1 MQVSPTKKR
10 PFPSYH
16 HSFFGPFFLAARLA
30 RAPLRSCRRRSSPS
44 LSGADGPPP
53 VVCFKPLPS
62 MRRRD
67 PSSPGNWKS
76 PNDRAKERPF
86 REAGIKKLFWL
97 FQLAR
102 WGIANSLSLPFLH
115 PVVRVGVGK
124 GKESSFPVDNQMT
137 CGAETIPSRL
147 RLTRL
152 CRTAMTKEG

>member
-1 MQVSPTKKR
+1 MQVSPTKKT

-30 RAPLRSCRRRSSPS
+30 RAPPRSCRRRSSPS

-86 REAGIKKLFWL
+86 REGRNKEIVLAFSARSLGNCKFSFLALPTPCGEGWRWKRQRKL
-97 FQLAR
+97 
-102 WGIANSLSLPFLH
+102 I
-115 PVVRVGVGK
+115 
-124 GKESSFPVDNQMT
+124 SSRQSDDLW
-137 CGAETIPSRL
+137 R
-147 RLTRL
+147 
-152 CRTAMTKEG
+152 

>member
-10 PFPSYH
+10 PIPILS
-16 HSFFGPFFLAARLA
+16 SFLLWTFLSGGSARSGP
-30 RAPLRSCRRRSSPS
+30 PRSCRRRSSPS

-62 MRRRD
+62 TRRRD

-76 PNDRAKERPF
+76 PNDRARERPF

-152 CRTAMTKEG
+152 CPTA